1 MGHGIVWCVR
11 LGLAAIL
18 IGTASLLTAILLLVC
33 DIASELR
40 RALGAVAFGAFSLL
54 AVLVSAMLIFN
65 VGRHFS
71 RRIRNEMSRR
81 RIRRTQ

>member
-1 MGHGIVWCVR
+1 MDHVLVWCVR
-11 LGLAAIL
+11 LGLGAIL
-18 IGTASLLTAILLLVC
+18 IGTASLLAAVSLLVC

-40 RALGAVAFGAFSLL
+40 RALSAVALSAFSLL

-65 VGRHFS
+65 IGRHVS

-81 RIRRTQ
+81 RIRRAQ

>member
-1 MGHGIVWCVR
+1 MGYGLVWCVR

-18 IGTASLLTAILLLVC
+18 IGAVSLLTAILLFVC

-40 RALGAVAFGAFSLL
+40 RALGAVALGAFSLL
-54 AVLVSAMLIFN
+54 AALVSAMLIFN

>member
-1 MGHGIVWCVR
+1 V
-11 LGLAAIL
+11 GLAAIL
-18 IGTASLLTAILLLVC
+18 IGAASLLTAILLLVC

-40 RALGAVAFGAFSLL
+40 RALGAVALGAFSLL
-54 AVLVSAMLIFN
+54 AALVSAMLVFN